1 MSQALERAESELKPL
16 PEVVEFLAFMRA
28 SSQRGI
34 TS

>member
-1 MSQALERAESELKPL
+1 MSQALDKAEAELEPL
-16 PEVVEFLAFMRA
+16 PEVVEFLGFMRA